1 VDTKWVMVA
10 VSSRGKRA
18 QCGKSLVD
26 RALLWGAAM
35 RTRVLASHRSLTF
48 AALMVLGCS
57 GGNAAHPSAG
67 DGGSDAAPIEDGG
80 GGSDAAPSD
89 AAGDG
94 GEGGAPVSVSF
105 SYTPQWSGVKKV
117 DVVGGFG
124 QASDWSKT
132 QSFLSLTMGTGGA
145 WSGTAM
151 LPPGT
156 YLYVF
161 RITGDAQSATPA
173 TYERYAVDPLQTAFA
188 ACPMQSPTY
197 SKIDKNP
204 CSQLTVTAS
213 GGPAPATAVHVKGT
227 VMLDDAAAKS
237 WMVVLEREETMT
249 STANHHYFANRV
261 TTGTDGSFD
270 LVGSMGHYRLQ
281 IQAPTLLSQT
291 DLDRDPTTLN
301 TLRRAISASFPI
313 ATSDLMIPSPD
324 VGFHAYGQFA
334 PTDDG
339 GTLPTQFSFENGT
352 SARLDVYGG
361 AGDGG
366 VVNIGDP
373 WYASA
378 VTTDGGAAFGGDFN
392 TMQANQDAAAP
403 GTRYMWGTEEPYGAD
418 ASVAWTNQSLV
429 FPIVWH

>member
-1 VDTKWVMVA
+1 
-10 VSSRGKRA
+10 
-18 QCGKSLVD
+18 
-26 RALLWGAAM
+26 M
-35 RTRVLASHRSLTF
+35 RTWVLASHRSLTL
-48 AALMVLGCS
+48 AALMTLGCS
-57 GGNAAHPSAG
+57 GGNAAQPSSG
-67 DGGSDAAPIEDGG
+67 DGGGLGDASPSEDGG
-80 GGSDAAPSD
+80 GGSDAPPGD
-89 AAGDG
+89 ATGGGD
-94 GEGGAPVSVSF
+94 GGAPVSVTF
-105 SYTPQWSGVKKV
+105 SYTPQWSGVSKV

-132 QSFLSLTMGTGGA
+132 QSFLTLTKGAAGA

-161 RITGDAQSATPA
+161 RVTGDAQAAMPA
-173 TYERYAVDPLQTAFA
+173 TYPRYAIDPLQTAFA
-188 ACPMQSPTY
+188 PCPMQSPTY

-204 CSQLTVTAS
+204 CSQLAVTAT

-227 VMLDDAAAKS
+227 VMLDGAGAS
-237 WMVVLEREETMT
+237 NWMVVLEREETM
-249 STANHHYFANRV
+249 SSANHHYFANRV
-261 TTGTDGSFD
+261 TTGSDGSFD

-313 ATSDLMIPSPD
+313 GSSDLTIPSPD

-334 PTDDG
+334 PTSDG

-352 SARLDVYGG
+352 AARLDVYGG
-361 AGDGG
+361 PGDGG
-366 VVNIGDP
+366 VVEIGDP
-373 WYASA
+373 WFASA
-378 VTTDGGAAFGGDFN
+378 VTTDGGAAFGGDFT
-392 TMQANQDAAAP
+392 TMQAMQDAAAP
-403 GTRYMWGTEEPYGAD
+403 GTRYMWGTEQPYGAD